1 MTRRSRKASCQSS
14 SDSEYSE
21 REGTEDCGS
30 DTDLTEPEDEAYQ
43 PCNAGDASL
52 LFADNEYT
60 AEYYIQQLQN
70 FDETVYTQEDY
81 GKGTTALL
89 NRIEEKWSQF
99 CCFIRK
105 DPNEEYNRLSIPILY
120 NFLEWAL
127 NLRRGKNGRRLPGI
141 KCKSSLDTFWKVF
154 RLVYERSTSKKIG
167 NQMNRRMR
175 RVRGPFLPLPSWP
188 GPSFKADL
196 VLNLGRDKP
205 PMDVEDLAKVVET
218 TVSTT
223 KKKFG
228 HGRHRIELGLFL
240 QLAGLT
246 TNRPQA
252 ILDLRYRHIQ
262 VSLLRDPQGGPHR
275 IVVEFTFEFTKEW
288 LGAKDANTYILPEII
303 FDPSLVLSP
312 HVFLLGLLFAD
323 RAFARVD
330 GEEVLVLASQLP
342 GLRIRDECNELRLQ
356 LDPAMDD
363 VPVFRMSE
371 RNLNGIGISPNK
383 PLPYSTLEPWVKKIG
398 VITGIRQVTR
408 PYSLRYG
415 AGTALDN
422 SGSVSDSLRNLVMH
436 HADTRTFL
444 KFYLSR
450 RISKN
455 LPAIIR
461 GLDPEE
467 DIMRAACRMSRTI
480 DPDRPQEL
488 TTEQS
493 CSVNQEPEILNLMG
507 RRDEISRSLE
517 RPLSKHKGTPEY
529 DMYRKLNQEL
539 TGARKRA
546 QHTLLAQIQN
556 KYDREQPMLE
566 IKRQL
571 SGIAPAES
579 SSKPLKCSA
588 EVPVPQQRLIK
599 SLLTLPRPTIEE
611 EMARRTEAIDSVAAY
626 CQFQEGDTCRLPRN
640 KRSEDPGKHVEVHD
654 QRQLENEVAD
664 SARQPKTPF
673 ELALRSAMKDHR
685 PLFCFICLGQRD
697 LDPPKRAQKFASHG
711 DVTKHIKRKHL
722 KKVKPSE
729 TIACN
734 ICDETFSEIMHFQR
748 HASDSHKTV
757 TGPLWCAVSS

>member
-1 MTRRSRKASCQSS
+1 MARRSRKVNCESF
-14 SDSEYSE
+14 SDSDYSD
-21 REGTEDCGS
+21 REGTEDTGS
-30 DTDLTEPEDEAYQ
+30 DTDLTEPEDEADQ
-43 PCNAGDASL
+43 ARNAGDASL
-52 LFADNEYT
+52 FFADNEQT

-70 FDETVYTQEDY
+70 FDETTYMQEDY

-89 NRIEEKWSQF
+89 DRIEEKWSQF
-99 CCFIRK
+99 CAFIKK
-105 DPNEEYNRLSIPILY
+105 DPNEEYHHLSIAILY
-120 NFLEWAL
+120 SFLEWAL

-154 RLVYERSTSKKIG
+154 RLVFERSTSKKIG

-175 RVRGPFLPLPSWP
+175 RVIRRLAKKYKL
-188 GPSFKADL
+188 SFK
-196 VLNLGRDKP
+196 GRDKP

-275 IVVEFTFEFTKEW
+275 IVIEFTFEFTKEW
-288 LGAKDANTYILPEII
+288 LGAKEANTYILPEII

-323 RAFARVD
+323 RAFDRVE
-330 GEEVLVLASQLP
+330 GEEILVSASQLP
-342 GLRIRDECNELRLQ
+342 RLRIRDECNELRLQ
-356 LDPAMDD
+356 LDSAMDD

-371 RNLNGIGISPNK
+371 RTFHGIGISPNR

-450 RISKN
+450 KISKN

-480 DPDRPQEL
+480 DPRRPQEL

-493 CSVNQEPEILNLMG
+493 RSVNQQREILDLIR

-517 RPLSKHKGTPEY
+517 RPLSKHKGTPAY
-529 DMYRKLNQEL
+529 DMHRKLNQEL
-539 TGARKRA
+539 AGARQRA
-546 QHTLLAQIQN
+546 QNTLLSQIQN

-571 SGIAPAES
+571 SGVEPAES
-579 SSKPLKCSA
+579 SSEQLKCSTDI
-588 EVPVPQQRLIK
+588 PVPQQRLIK

-611 EMARRTEAIDSVAAY
+611 EITRRTEAIDSVAAY
-626 CQFQEGDTCRLPRN
+626 CEFQEGDSCRLPQN
-640 KRSEDPGKHVEVHD
+640 KRLEGSGENVKILDSCQRGSEVM
-654 QRQLENEVAD
+654 D
-664 SARQPKTPF
+664 SACTPETPL
-673 ELALRSAMKDHR
+673 ELALRSATKDHR

-697 LDPPKRAQKFASHG
+697 LDLAKRVRRFSSHG
-711 DVTKHIKRKHL
+711 DVTKHIKIKHL
-722 KKVKPSE
+722 KKILSSE

-734 ICDETFSEIMHFQR
+734 ICDEKFTEVMHFQR
-748 HASDSHKTV
+748 HANDSHSTV
-757 TGPLWCAVSS
+757 TGSLWCAASI

>member
-1 MTRRSRKASCQSS
+1 MARRSRKADYQSS
-14 SDSEYSE
+14 SDGDYSE
-21 REGTEDCGS
+21 RESIEDNRS
-30 DTDLTEPEDEAYQ
+30 DTDLTEPEDEADQ
-43 PCNAGDASL
+43 PYSAGDAAL
-52 LFADNEYT
+52 LFADNEHSP
-60 AEYYIQQLQN
+60 EYYIQQLRN

-89 NRIEEKWSQF
+89 DRIEEKWSQF
-99 CCFIRK
+99 CIFIRK
-105 DPNEEYNRLSIPILY
+105 DPNEEHRRISIPILF

-154 RLVYERSTSKKIG
+154 RLVHERSTSNKIG
-167 NQMNRRMR
+167 NQMNRQMR
-175 RVRGPFLPLPSWP
+175 RVIRRLAKKYKLSI
-188 GPSFKADL
+188 K
-196 VLNLGRDKP
+196 GRDKP

-218 TVSTT
+218 TISTT

-252 ILDLRYRHIQ
+252 ILNLRYRHIQ
-262 VSLLRDPQGGPHR
+262 VSLLRDPHGGPHR
-275 IVVEFTFEFTKEW
+275 IVIEFTFEFTKEW

-323 RAFARVD
+323 HAFDRVD
-330 GEEVLVLASQLP
+330 GEEVLVSASQLP
-342 GLRIRDECNELRLQ
+342 RLRIRDECNELRLQ
-356 LDPAMDD
+356 IDSAMDD

-371 RNLNGIGISPNK
+371 RTVNGIGISPIN

-415 AGTALDN
+415 AGTALD
-422 SGSVSDSLRNLVMH
+422 SSCSVSDSLRNLVMH

-455 LPAIIR
+455 LPALIR

-480 DPDRPQEL
+480 DPSRPQEL
-488 TTEQS
+488 TPEQS
-493 CSVNQEPEILNLMG
+493 SSVNQLPEIAELK
-507 RRDEISRSLE
+507 RQRDEISQSLE
-517 RPLSKHKGTPEY
+517 RPLSKNKGKLKYET
-529 DMYRKLNQEL
+529 YRKLNQDL
-539 TGARKRA
+539 AGAKKRA
-546 QHTLLAQIQN
+546 QDKLLAEVQN

-571 SGIAPAES
+571 SGIEPAES
-579 SSKPLKCSA
+579 YGKPLQCSI
-588 EVPVPQQRLIK
+588 EVPVLQQRLIK
-599 SLLTLPRPTIEE
+599 CLLTLPRPTIEE
-611 EMARRTEAIDSVAAY
+611 EMTRRTEAVDSVAAY
-626 CQFQEGDTCRLPRN
+626 CEFQEGDTCRLPRN
-640 KRSEDPGKHVEVHD
+640 KRPEKSEKFIATYDKHLLEDEVVHGTC
-654 QRQLENEVAD
+654 
-664 SARQPKTPF
+664 QPKTPL
-673 ELALRSAMKDHR
+673 ERALQSAMKDHR
-685 PLFCFICLGQRD
+685 PLFCFICLGEQNLDLTQRV
-697 LDPPKRAQKFASHG
+697 KRFASHA

-722 KKVKPSE
+722 KKIVPNS
-729 TIACN
+729 TIECN
-734 ICDETFSEIMHFQR
+734 ICDEKFTEVMHFQR
-748 HASDSHKTV
+748 HANDSHSTV
-757 TGPLWCAVSS
+757 TGPLWCAIFS